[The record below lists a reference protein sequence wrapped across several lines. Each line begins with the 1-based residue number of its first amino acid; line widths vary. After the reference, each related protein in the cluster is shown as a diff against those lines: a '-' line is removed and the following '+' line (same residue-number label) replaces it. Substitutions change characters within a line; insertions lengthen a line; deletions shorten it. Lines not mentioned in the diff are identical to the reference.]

1 LSNSRSSFIVSTET
15 FAKGLHM
22 SSAPSSLIEVRKKI
36 EALRA
41 RELAIQDQQRG
52 SIISQ
57 ILGMMDL
64 GGITIQQIYQ
74 EIEQAGHRAE
84 HLLGKPGEK
93 VRVILDPSEP
103 VVKYRDPKT
112 GQTWTGRG
120 RLPLWLKAA
129 EKKGKKR
136 DAFLVS
142 GSTD

>member
-1 LSNSRSSFIVSTET
+1 LCSSFNLSSET

-64 GGITIQQIYQ
+64 GGITIQQVYQ

-93 VRVILDPSEP
+93 VRLTLDPSEP
-103 VVKYRDPKT
+103 IVKYRDPKT

-136 DAFLVS
+136 DSFLVS
-142 GSTD
+142 ASND